1 MTGTSFSFRGRAEQR
16 KSRGIHLWS
25 SSSFSLRWTIAAYLF
40 LGPAFLSSLFSFS
53 APTLSAQSISKTSPV
68 PRPVPRIDLSVVG
81 YRGLS
86 QMERLTDEV
95 SMSLDFVDA
104 NHVLITFNPRKLLS
118 RHPDCPPGHDDRL
131 IHAAVLEVPTGKI
144 VNEADWYLHD
154 HRHYLFSLGSG
165 QFLLRRLN
173 SLYLVDS
180 ALQEKLLMRSPTN
193 LSWVTVTPD
202 RKQIIVGTAG
212 KENAGKE
219 TQSGPAPA
227 EGKKGREFQFEFLD
241 ADSLAA
247 RRTVKLGGIEKLE
260 GTSSGYAD
268 SIHKGGVYLVRFGP
282 GPEQRQNVVRVRS
295 RCVPEV
301 FYPSSNSLL
310 VGRCPL
316 TGNDSD
322 YVVSAFTVTGRRL
335 WRQHWSQ
342 HRYFP
347 AIARNQDGS
356 RFAISTVVRSA
367 PPPSPAN
374 SDDENGDNVTDT
386 NHGLEQNIQVFE
398 TASGT
403 AIQTV
408 SVSPVVM
415 SGQNF
420 SLSPDG
426 RRLAVLH
433 DSELEFYDL
442 PAMSEEEQAKF
453 TALKADVPGLYIVS
467 SKSGEDSQLEPEA
480 GEENA
485 EETTEEAGMAPQ
497 HASADKP
504 SAEQTRENQDAS
516 DIDNN
521 STGDAALPVP
531 TTAAASATED
541 AGGPVT
547 TFKTSTQA
555 VVVDVVVTDSK
566 GHPVSGLHQQ
576 DFQLTED
583 GKPQNLRYFKEVNGG
598 QTAPDAA
605 PAPAKPS
612 PPPANVFSNNTHA
625 PDPGSVTLVLL
636 DLLNTPSADQEH
648 AREQLIN
655 FLKTKN
661 NNSQFALCT
670 LSSGRALHLRLI
682 QGFTPDENLILAAV
696 SGKSSAPEAA
706 RWQEA
711 ATGTA
716 NSVSAVNELAQEGP
730 TGGWAGLLH
739 GLQAMQ
745 SEQQV
750 TDTDARVGIT
760 IDALTQLA
768 RYLSGIPGRKNLVWL
783 SGSFPILISSGAD
796 FDNPNSDN
804 RNYTT
809 RIKQAT
815 NLLAE
820 AQVAVYPV
828 DVRVHGEDD
837 VVSASS
843 KGVGSRGAA
852 TAPAPGQ
859 PASDETVL
867 SPNQALQPGMMQ
879 SLALRSA
886 ERDTLNQVASD
897 TGGKAF
903 FNSNAIEEAIAT
915 ATEQGSHYYT
925 LSYSPANRNYNGKFR
940 KIKVAVADRGDRL
953 HYRPGYFADDPD
965 APVKHPDLYRNIGVA
980 AMQHGSPQS
989 RQVLFAVRVV
999 PIGAK
1004 VKGDRAKAGILLAP
1018 NASPGLPATVLP
1030 AAVEMQHYSID
1041 YAIDSADLRFIPLEN
1056 EIHHCALSFMIA
1068 TFDEDG
1074 RQLSG
1079 VSTLW
1084 SSDLNPAAYK
1094 DVISGGVRIHQE
1106 VDVPVK
1112 AVSLLLGI
1120 DDTISSHLGT
1130 LELPLPVP
1138 APPDVPRAVKHS
1150 LPEIEPD

>member
-1 MTGTSFSFRGRAEQR
+1 M
-16 KSRGIHLWS
+16 SRL
-25 SSSFSLRWTIAAYLF
+25 
-40 LGPAFLSSLFSFS
+40 
-53 APTLSAQSISKTSPV
+53 
-68 PRPVPRIDLSVVG
+68 
-81 YRGLS
+81 
-86 QMERLTDEV
+86 
-95 SMSLDFVDA
+95 
-104 NHVLITFNPRKLLS
+104 
-118 RHPDCPPGHDDRL
+118 PDCPPGHDDRL

-144 VNEADWYLHD
+144 VKEADWYLHD
-154 HRHYLFSLGSG
+154 HRRYLFSLGSG
-165 QFLLRRLN
+165 QFLLRKLN

-180 ALQEKLLMRSPTN
+180 ALQEKMLMKSPDNLL
-193 LSWVTVTPD
+193 WVTVTPD

-212 KENAGKE
+212 KENTAKD
-219 TQSGPAPA
+219 TQSSPAPA

-247 RRTVKLGGIEKLE
+247 QRTVKLSGIEKLE

-268 SIHKGGVYLVRFGP
+268 SIHKGDVYLVRFGA

-301 FYPSSNSLL
+301 FYPSDNSLL

-316 TGNDSD
+316 AGNDSD

-367 PPPSPAN
+367 PLPSPAN
-374 SDDENGDNVTDT
+374 SDDENDDNVTDT

-403 AIQTV
+403 AIQSV

-467 SKSGEDSQLEPEA
+467 SKSGEDSQLETEA

-485 EETTEEAGMAPQ
+485 EATTEA
-497 HASADKP
+497 
-504 SAEQTRENQDAS
+504 QTWPRSMLQRTRLQRNKRREKSGCVRRRQQFQRRCS
-516 DIDNN
+516 
-521 STGDAALPVP
+521 LPVP
-531 TTAAASATED
+531 TATAGSAGDD
-541 AGGPVT
+541 AGGPVA

-566 GHPVSGLHQQ
+566 GHPVNGLHQQ
-576 DFQLTED
+576 DFQVTED
-583 GKPQNLRYFKEVNGG
+583 GKPQNLRYFKEVNGA

-605 PAPAKPS
+605 TVPAAVKPS

-696 SGKSSAPEAA
+696 NGKSSAPQAA

-711 ATGTA
+711 AAGTA

-739 GLQAMQ
+739 GLQVMQ

-750 TDTDARVGIT
+750 TDTDARVAIT

-783 SGSFPILISSGAD
+783 SGSFPILISPGAD

-804 RNYTT
+804 RNYIS
-809 RIKQAT
+809 RLKQAT

-828 DVRVHGEDD
+828 DVRVHGGDD

-843 KGVGSRGAA
+843 KGVGSRGTA

-940 KIKVAVADRGDRL
+940 KIKVCGGGQRL
-953 HYRPGYFADDPD
+953 
-965 APVKHPDLYRNIGVA
+965 
-980 AMQHGSPQS
+980 SPPLS
-989 RQVLFAVRVV
+989 
-999 PIGAK
+999 
-1004 VKGDRAKAGILLAP
+1004 AGILCRR
-1018 NASPGLPATVLP
+1018 SG
-1030 AAVEMQHYSID
+1030 
-1041 YAIDSADLRFIPLEN
+1041 
-1056 EIHHCALSFMIA
+1056 CAGE
-1068 TFDEDG
+1068 T
-1074 RQLSG
+1074 SG
-1079 VSTLW
+1079 
-1084 SSDLNPAAYK
+1084 P
-1094 DVISGGVRIHQE
+1094 
-1106 VDVPVK
+1106 
-1112 AVSLLLGI
+1112 
-1120 DDTISSHLGT
+1120 
-1130 LELPLPVP
+1130 
-1138 APPDVPRAVKHS
+1138 
-1150 LPEIEPD
+1150 